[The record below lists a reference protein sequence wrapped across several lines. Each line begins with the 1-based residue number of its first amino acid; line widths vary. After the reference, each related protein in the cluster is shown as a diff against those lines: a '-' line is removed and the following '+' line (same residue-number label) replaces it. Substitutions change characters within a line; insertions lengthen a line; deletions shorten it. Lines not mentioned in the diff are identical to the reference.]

1 MKAFKKLSLNAID
14 AIEDAYKYA
23 EKSGSGYL
31 DLKHLF
37 LAIINQKDTLVSK
50 AFESVNFK
58 SSVSFQNFIDIPDGE
73 SDGVDGVTLLL
84 SDDFERALSNAY
96 HIAHSFHHV
105 YVGTE
110 HLILGLLQVKDNPFV
125 KELSKFAIDYDYT
138 YNLLVNYGHYPP
150 GIFYQNS
157 NVVKSLE
164 NKPSIIANLATN
176 LNEVVKLS
184 ELSPFV
190 GRDKEINRI
199 IQILS
204 RRDKNNPILIGEAG
218 VGKTAIVKQLAYRIV
233 SKNVPENL
241 MNFEI
246 WSLDISKLMI
256 STEMRGE
263 LETKINSLVE
273 EIKQRNNII
282 LFVDEVH
289 MIFNTGGNFASNDIA
304 NMLKPHLL
312 SEYFR
317 CIGATTFYEY
327 QRYFENDNALNRRF
341 LPVKV
346 NELSKSDT
354 VEVIK
359 SLKFEIEKYHKVKI
373 SEESIIDAVN
383 LSDRFIVDRF
393 FPDKAIDLIEE
404 AATFKNIE
412 NNKYSKSLVSIQSEL
427 QRVVNKKESYL
438 NNQKYLQSLYFRNKE
453 KLLISKIKDINAI
466 ALSNMRVV
474 DRKDL
479 INVVSAWTDIPVFNI
494 LNNGLKDISKIRKEI
509 KSEIIGQDNAV
520 SRVMDIMIS
529 ARAGLRDE
537 NRPIG
542 IFLFIGPTGVG
553 KTELAKQIAIKYMGG
568 KKSLIQ
574 IDMSEY
580 MESHSV
586 SKFIGSPPGYVGY
599 QEGGKLSEAVKNH
612 PYSVILFD
620 EIEKA
625 HPDVLN
631 ILLQIMEEGHLTDSK
646 GKFINFKNTII
657 VLTSN
662 IGSDIIESN
671 SVLGFNVDSYG
682 SVNTKMN
689 EEYDKVEE
697 KTLARL
703 KEYLLP
709 EFLNRIDDVIIFR
722 SLNKSDAFKIA
733 KKLAVDFTRKSEK
746 IGLYVSFTDAFIS
759 FIAEKGFSEE
769 FGARQIKRVFNKY
782 AEASLSTYLIENK
795 VFSSK
800 GYNSKLN
807 LTLNVDSSGKIEV
820 IAG

>member
-1 MKAFKKLSLNAID
+1 MKAFKKLSLNAVE
-14 AIEDAYKYA
+14 AIKGAYKYA
-23 EKSGSGYL
+23 QKSGSEYVE
-31 DLKHLF
+31 LKHLF
-37 LAIINQKDTLVSK
+37 LAIINQKETLVSK

-58 SSVSFQNFIDIPDGE
+58 SSVSFQNFIDISGE
-73 SDGVDGVTLLL
+73 EVDFIDKVILL
-84 SDDFERALSNAY
+84 SVDFERALSNAY

-110 HLILGLLQVKDNPFV
+110 HLLLGLLQIRENSFV
-125 KELSKFAIDYDYT
+125 KELSKFAIDYDYA
-138 YNLLVNYGHYPP
+138 YNLLVNYGNYPP

-164 NKPSIIANLATN
+164 NKPSVIANLAIN

-184 ELSPFV
+184 KNQSAFV

-218 VGKTAIVKQLAYRIV
+218 VGKTALVKQLAYRIV

-241 MNFEI
+241 LDFEI

-263 LETKINSLVE
+263 LETKINSLLE
-273 EIKQRNNII
+273 EIKQRGNVI
-282 LFVDEVH
+282 LFIDEVH
-289 MIFNTGGNFASNDIA
+289 MIFNTGGNFSSNDIA
-304 NMLKPHLL
+304 NMLKPHLV

-346 NELSKSDT
+346 NELSKEDT
-354 VEVIK
+354 LEVIK
-359 SLKFEIEKYHKVKI
+359 SVKLEIEKYHKVKI
-373 SEESIIDAVN
+373 SDDSIVDAVN

-404 AATFKNIE
+404 AATLKNIE
-412 NNKYSKSLVSIQSEL
+412 SNKYSKSLLNMQSEL
-427 QRVVNKKESYL
+427 QRVIRKKESYL
-438 NNQKYLQSLYFRNKE
+438 SNQKYLQSLYFRNKE
-453 KLLISKIKDINAI
+453 RFLISKIKDINEV
-466 ALSNMRVV
+466 ALSDMRIV

-479 INVVSAWTDIPVFNI
+479 INVVSTWTDIPVFNI
-494 LNNGLKDISKIRKEI
+494 LNNGLRDISKIKKEI
-509 KSEIIGQDNAV
+509 RSEIIGQDNAV
-520 SRVMDIMIS
+520 SRVMDIMMS
-529 ARAGLRDE
+529 ARVGLRDE

-553 KTELAKQIAIKYMGG
+553 KTELAKQIATKYMGG

-599 QEGGKLSEAVKNH
+599 QEGGKLSESVKNH

-631 ILLQIMEEGHLTDSK
+631 ILLQIMEEGHLTDSR
-646 GKFINFKNTII
+646 GKFVNFKNTII
-657 VLTSN
+657 ILTSN
-662 IGSDIIESN
+662 IGSEIIESN
-671 SVLGFNVDSYG
+671 SVLGFNIESYN
-682 SVNTKMN
+682 STKTQIN
-689 EEYDKVEE
+689 EEYEKVEE
-697 KTLARL
+697 KTLSRL

-733 KKLAVDFTRKSEK
+733 KKLAIDFSKKSEK
-746 IGLYVSFTDAFIS
+746 IGLYVSFTDSFIS

-782 AEASLSTYLIENK
+782 AETSLSTYLIENK
-795 VFSSK
+795 IFSSQVYK
-800 GYNSKLN
+800 SKLS
-807 LTLNVDSSGKIEV
+807 LTLSIDSLEKIEV
-820 IAG
+820 IAN

>member
-1 MKAFKKLSLNAID
+1 MKAFKKLSLNAVD
-14 AIEDAYKYA
+14 AIKDAYKYA
-23 EKSGSGYL
+23 KKSGSEYVN
-31 DLKHLF
+31 LKHLF

-58 SSVSFQNFIDIPDGE
+58 SSVSFQNFIDIPDRE
-73 SDGVDGVTLLL
+73 VDDIDRVVLL

-96 HIAHSFHHV
+96 HIAHGFHHV

-110 HLILGLLQVKDNPFV
+110 HLMLGLLQIRDNSFV

-157 NVVKSLE
+157 NVVKSFE

-184 ELSPFV
+184 KNASTFV

-246 WSLDISKLMI
+246 WGLDISKLMI

-263 LETKINSLVE
+263 LETKVNSLVE

-346 NELSKSDT
+346 NELSKADT

-359 SLKFEIEKYHKVKI
+359 SLKLEIEKYHKVKI
-373 SEESIIDAVN
+373 SEDSIVDAIN

-412 NNKYSKSLVSIQSEL
+412 SNKYSKSLLNMQSEL
-427 QRVVNKKESYL
+427 QRVVTKKESYL
-438 NNQKYLQSLYFRNKE
+438 GNQKYLQSLYFRNKE
-453 KLLISKIKDINAI
+453 RLLTSKIKDINAI

-479 INVVSAWTDIPVFNI
+479 INVVSTWTDIPVFNI
-494 LNNGLKDISKIRKEI
+494 LNNGLKDISKIKREI

-520 SRVMDIMIS
+520 SRVMDIMMS
-529 ARAGLRDE
+529 ARVGLRDE
-537 NRPIG
+537 SRPIG

-553 KTELAKQIAIKYMGG
+553 KTELAKQIAMKYMGG
-568 KKSLIQ
+568 KNSLIQ

-631 ILLQIMEEGHLTDSK
+631 VLLQIMEEGHLTDSR

-657 VLTSN
+657 ILTSN
-662 IGSDIIESN
+662 VGSEIIESN
-671 SVLGFNVDSYG
+671 SILGFNIDSNN
-682 SVNTKMN
+682 STNAKIN
-689 EEYDKVEE
+689 EEYEKVEE

-722 SLNKSDAFKIA
+722 SLNKGDAFKIA
-733 KKLAVDFTRKSEK
+733 KKLAADFTRRSEK
-746 IGLYVSFTDAFIS
+746 IGLYVSFTDSFIR

-782 AEASLSTYLIENK
+782 SETSLSAYLIENK
-795 VFSSK
+795 FFSSK

-807 LTLNVDSSGKIEV
+807 LALNVDSSQKVEV
-820 IAG
+820 IVG